1 MHIEYLYYFK
11 DFSRTLSI
19 SKTAAHYFMTPQGLS
34 RALHQLEKDFGVTLM
49 TYQNNL
55 ISLTPAGEELSRRI
69 DAIVELYDEAKGSLT
84 EYKLADMAPSK
95 GLVRITVTSCV
106 SQYLISLLNLQ
117 RPGQFP
123 FEVKLNE
130 SNLYRIVPHILSRD
144 QEESFGIISLPMTEK
159 YRSYVDELVEDGG
172 MVYEPLFTSPL
183 VAMVSSFS
191 PLARRDA
198 VRPRDVDP
206 YPVAR
211 YKDTVL
217 GDALDDYI
225 LEDNVKTV
233 TNAGAIIFVQIMEHQ
248 AVGFAPKLVEGLRTL
263 PDRVVTKP
271 TEGFFSTEFGLLST
285 PENRSREHVDAV
297 IRYIRKTVAEK
308 NLQPRYLVPKA
319 RNAGSPW
326 RLSRRAREEPLPLPQ
341 PAGRPL
347 LSGKGRAPALRIDF
361 AGNPARDLV
370 YRGHSVLCSGT
381 STLPIRLTVATI
393 H

>member
-130 SNLYRIVPHILSRD
+130 SNIYRIVPHILSRD
-144 QEESFGIISLPMTEK
+144 QEESFGIISLPMTER

-198 VRPRDVDP
+198 VCPRDVDP

-248 AVGFAPKLVEGLRTL
+248 AVGFAPKLVEG
-263 PDRVVTKP
+263 
-271 TEGFFSTEFGLLST
+271 
-285 PENRSREHVDAV
+285 
-297 IRYIRKTVAEK
+297 
-308 NLQPRYLVPKA
+308 
-319 RNAGSPW
+319 
-326 RLSRRAREEPLPLPQ
+326 RRAIPDP
-341 PAGRPL
+341 
-347 LSGKGRAPALRIDF
+347 
-361 AGNPARDLV
+361 
-370 YRGHSVLCSGT
+370 RGAHPPS
-381 STLPIRLTVATI
+381 
-393 H
+393 

>member
-1 MHIEYLYYFK
+1 
-11 DFSRTLSI
+11 
-19 SKTAAHYFMTPQGLS
+19 
-34 RALHQLEKDFGVTLM
+34 
-49 TYQNNL
+49 
-55 ISLTPAGEELSRRI
+55 
-69 DAIVELYDEAKGSLT
+69 
-84 EYKLADMAPSK
+84 MAPSK

-144 QEESFGIISLPMTEK
+144 QEESFGIISRPMTEK

-308 NLQPRYLVPKA
+308 NLQPRYLDTY
-319 RNAGSPW
+319 
-326 RLSRRAREEPLPLPQ
+326 E
-341 PAGRPL
+341 
-347 LSGKGRAPALRIDF
+347 
-361 AGNPARDLV
+361 LV
-370 YRGHSVLCSGT
+370 
-381 STLPIRLTVATI
+381 
-393 H
+393 

>member
-130 SNLYRIVPHILSRD
+130 SNIYRIVPHILSRD
-144 QEESFGIISLPMTEK
+144 QEESFGIISLPMTER

-183 VAMVSSFS
+183 VTMVSSFS

-198 VRPRDVDP
+198 VCPRDVDP

-285 PENRSREHVDAV
+285 PKNRAREHVDAV

-308 NLQPRYLVPKA
+308 SLHPRYL
-319 RNAGSPW
+319 GTY
-326 RLSRRAREEPLPLPQ
+326 E
-341 PAGRPL
+341 
-347 LSGKGRAPALRIDF
+347 
-361 AGNPARDLV
+361 LV
-370 YRGHSVLCSGT
+370 
-381 STLPIRLTVATI
+381 
-393 H
+393 

>member
-19 SKTAAHYFMTPQGLS
+19 SKTAAQYFMTPQGLS

-49 TYQNNL
+49 TYQNNM
-55 ISLTPAGEELSRRI
+55 IALTPAGEELSHRI

-84 EYKLADMAPSK
+84 EYKLADMKPAK

-106 SQYLISLLNLQ
+106 SQYLVALLSLQ

-130 SNLYRIVPHILSRD
+130 SNIYRIVPHIISRD
-144 QEESFGIISLPMTEK
+144 QEESFGIVSLPATEK
-159 YRSYVDELVEDGG
+159 YRGLIDELVEENN

-183 VAMVSSFS
+183 VALVSSFS
-191 PLARRDA
+191 PLVKQEV
-198 VRPRDVDP
+198 VRPGDIDP

-211 YKDTVL
+211 FKDTVL

-225 LEDNVKTV
+225 REDNVKTV
-233 TNAGAIIFVQIMEHQ
+233 TNAGSIIFIQIMEHQ

-263 PDRVVTKP
+263 PDRIITMP

-285 PENRSREHVDAV
+285 PENRTSIRVDAV
-297 IRYIRKTVAEK
+297 MKHIKKTVAEK
-308 NLQPRYLVPKA
+308 HIEPRYLDTY
-319 RNAGSPW
+319 
-326 RLSRRAREEPLPLPQ
+326 E
-341 PAGRPL
+341 
-347 LSGKGRAPALRIDF
+347 
-361 AGNPARDLV
+361 LV
-370 YRGHSVLCSGT
+370 
-381 STLPIRLTVATI
+381 
-393 H
+393 

>member
-49 TYQNNL
+49 TYQNNM
-55 ISLTPAGEELSRRI
+55 IALTPAGEELSRRI
-69 DAIVELYDEAKGSLT
+69 DGIVELYDEARGSLT

-95 GLVRITVTSCV
+95 GIVRITVTSCV

-117 RPGQFP
+117 RPGQFS

-130 SNLYRIVPHILSRD
+130 SNIYRIVPHILSRD
-144 QEESFGIISLPMTEK
+144 REESFGIISLPMTEK
-159 YRSYVDELVEDGG
+159 YRSYVDELVEERD

-191 PLARRDA
+191 PLAKQEV
-198 VRPRDVDP
+198 VRPRDIDP

-233 TNAGAIIFVQIMEHQ
+233 TNAGSIIFVQILEHQ

-263 PDRVVTKP
+263 PDRVVTVP
-271 TEGFFSTEFGLLST
+271 TEGFFSTEFGLLAT
-285 PENRSREHVDAV
+285 PENRARPHVEEV
-297 IRYIRKTVAEK
+297 VNYIKKTVAEK
-308 NLQPRYLVPKA
+308 SLQPRYLDTY
-319 RNAGSPW
+319 
-326 RLSRRAREEPLPLPQ
+326 E
-341 PAGRPL
+341 
-347 LSGKGRAPALRIDF
+347 
-361 AGNPARDLV
+361 LV
-370 YRGHSVLCSGT
+370 
-381 STLPIRLTVATI
+381 
-393 H
+393 